1 MKFSHRL
8 VRRNGGVELRFSLL
22 FSEEE
27 AKAIP
32 RIADDPNVGFDKLR
46 VEGDLWQQ
54 VDHYLTYLRI
64 LAYWAGIWE
73 NRDKHSDLIMR
84 SIRRREAQASRRKRK
99 RRNR

>member
-1 MKFSHRL
+1 MKFSRRL
-8 VRRNGGVELRFSLL
+8 VRRSEGVELRLSLL

-54 VDHYLTYLRI
+54 VDYYLTYLRI
-64 LAYWAGIWE
+64 LAYWASIWE

-84 SIRRREAQASRRKRK
+84 NIQRRGTVMKKRK